1 MIRIVG
7 RVSKNEMLDKASSVK
22 EVMDQLMISD
32 ERFIY
37 LVNGTPVT
45 KDKIVNPDE
54 DLLFLEIFSGG

>member
-1 MIRIVG
+1 MIRVVG
-7 RVSKNEMLDKASSVK
+7 RVSKTEKIDGKHSVA
-22 EVMDQLMISD
+22 EIMDTYGISD

-45 KDKIVNPDE
+45 KDFVVSPDE